1 MCLAVWYSK
10 NCLVF
15 EGKEEDP
22 KQSVAKAVAIVESY
36 KQLKIP
42 NDQAIS
48 CHSKNRQLVWTTPPS
63 ECFKV
68 NVDVAINVPNQKAGL
83 GAVIRNFSGRV
94 VAAAVQRVAYR
105 GNVACVEAEAM
116 LLGIQSAEQADC
128 FPRIIESD
136 SKEVVDLSLNKK
148 SSKTEISWKIT
159 EIQARMKNQN
169 SSSITYV
176 PRGCNYIAHFIAKVA
191 LDFESQV
198 LWLENFSEQIMC
210 LFSNFT

>member
-1 MCLAVWYSK
+1 MTKLFHVTVKY
-10 NCLVF
+10 
-15 EGKEEDP
+15 
-22 KQSVAKAVAIVESY
+22 
-36 KQLKIP
+36 
-42 NDQAIS
+42 
-48 CHSKNRQLVWTTPPS
+48 RQPVWTTPPS

-68 NVDVAINVPNQKAGL
+68 NVDAAINVPNQKAGL

-94 VAAAVQRVAYR
+94 VAATIQGVAYR
-105 GNVACVEAEAM
+105 GNVACMEAEAM
-116 LLGIQSAEQADC
+116 LLGIQSAQQANC

-198 LWLENFSEQIMC
+198 LWLENFLEQIMC
-210 LFSNFT
+210 LFSKFT